1 MATFTSTTNMKLMLG
16 IPSEITDHDSV
27 LDIIADA
34 VDSIVLGEIGLT
46 TSVVTSYTEKINI
59 EDAIQNE
66 FAVTNIPLVSITS
79 LKVNTVLQSGATGY
93 DFTEWGVVRMLPIY
107 NFLPTG
113 RNVIEITYTAG
124 FASPPNDLKYA
135 GSLIGCSMFNQQ
147 SHVGMKSEKV
157 GEYQY
162 TLGGNG
168 GGSTIPALAT
178 RIFGKYR
185 RIFARP

>member
-1 MATFTSTTNMKLMLG
+1 MATFASTTNMKLMLG
-16 IPSEITDHDSV
+16 IPSAITDHDTV
-27 LDIIADA
+27 LATIADA
-34 VDSIVLGEIGLT
+34 VDSIVLGELGLT
-46 TSVVTSYTEKINI
+46 TASVTSYTEKINI
-59 EDAIQNE
+59 ENSVQNE
-66 FAVTNIPLVSITS
+66 FAVTYVPLVSITS
-79 LKVNTVLQSGATGY
+79 LTVNSVLQSDSTGY
-93 DFTEWGVVRMLPIY
+93 EFTEWGAVRMLPVY

-113 RNVIEITYTAG
+113 RNVVEITYTAG
-124 FASPPNDLKYA
+124 FSSVPNDLKYA

-168 GGSTIPALAT
+168 TGSSIPALAT
-178 RIFGKYR
+178 RILGKYR